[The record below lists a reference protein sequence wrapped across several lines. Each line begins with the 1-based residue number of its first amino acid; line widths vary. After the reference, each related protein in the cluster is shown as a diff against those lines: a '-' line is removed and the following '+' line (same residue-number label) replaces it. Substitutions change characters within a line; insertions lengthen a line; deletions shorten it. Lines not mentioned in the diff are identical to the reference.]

1 MTIAK
6 KASQKIRQQV
16 SGGLKTST
24 GTLSASPSVE
34 VVEFGAA
41 MAKVSW
47 SSTGTLAG
55 NIEFSING
63 QTWFSSTAF
72 VAGTPGSFSAH
83 NVNAVR
89 VTRTGGT
96 GELAIA
102 ATA

>member
-6 KASQKIRQQV
+6 KASQKVRQQT
-16 SGGLKTST
+16 SGGLKTAT

-34 VVEFGAA
+34 VIEFGAA

-63 QTWFSSTAF
+63 STWFSSTAF
-72 VAGTPGSFSAH
+72 VAGTPGSFNTH